1 MLSTQFYTEFYT
13 FSRKSVKQENKFK
26 LLLCSTTGFN
36 DKVQIQLL
44 TLPFCFS
51 SHNIIWEKLD
61 IFDET
66 KQPCPS
72 SPYGRPLVNTAI
84 WYFSEQQ
91 KRKGNTH
98 YCIFTYSYWNSYSSI
113 CFSTDLKS
121 KYSGRMIEMVEKA
134 VPFPNKV
141 NTLTTQKAPGK
152 PN

>member
-1 MLSTQFYTEFYT
+1 MVKTKKPSEFDGCWVQFYIEFYT

-61 IFDET
+61 TFDKT

-72 SPYGRPLVNTAI
+72 GPYGRPLVNTAI
-84 WYFSEQQ
+84 WYFSEQEEG
-91 KRKGNTH
+91 KENTH
-98 YCIFTYSYWNSYSSI
+98 YCIFTIVTETAIPQSVSVHI
-113 CFSTDLKS
+113 
-121 KYSGRMIEMVEKA
+121 
-134 VPFPNKV
+134 
-141 NTLTTQKAPGK
+141 
-152 PN
+152 